1 MNRLTVPPQF
11 EDGFGRGPAAAAAN
25 DIERRFRVATRHSRL
40 VRLLRIGIPI
50 GVILLTLM
58 LMALAWFNPLSMIS
72 NLPVE
77 IGNVVIS
84 GTKITMESP
93 RVSGF
98 TKDNRAYALNARAAS
113 QDITRPDRLELKD
126 MRGKIE
132 MEDKSIVNL
141 TAVNGVYDTKTEM
154 LTLTDN
160 ILIKSS
166 NGYEGRLSEAVIDI
180 KAGHIISQKPVE
192 LKMLEGDLV
201 ANRFEVSKSGDV
213 IVFEGGVTINMDM
226 EKINK
231 AREEKAKAAA
241 AAASADG
248 KTENKAGKTR
258 NDSAKGATAD
268 CADRKQ

>member
-1 MNRLTVPPQF
+1 M
-11 EDGFGRGPAAAAAN
+11 
-25 DIERRFRVATRHSRL
+25 H
-40 VRLLRIGIPI
+40 LLRIIIPV
-50 GVILLTLM
+50 GVIVTTIA

-72 NLPVE
+72 KLPVE
-77 IGNVVIS
+77 IGNLVIS

-126 MRGKIE
+126 MTGRIE

-154 LTLTDN
+154 LTLTEN

-166 NGYEGRLSEAVIDI
+166 NGYEGRLSEAIVDI
-180 KAGHIISQKPVE
+180 RAGHIISQKPVE

-201 ANRFEVSKSGDV
+201 ASRFEVSNSGDV
-213 IVFEGGVTINMDM
+213 IVFEGGVTITMDM

-231 AREEKAKAAA
+231 ARDEKAKAEAA
-241 AAASADG
+241 AKGDVKGDAKTDAKTGARAS
-248 KTENKAGKTR
+248 NK
-258 NDSAKGATAD
+258 SKGAAAD
-268 CADRKQ
+268 NGSGKR